1 MGTLTLTDGG
11 TDMSLHKQ
19 WAVFAILVRALTY
32 GTLFVG
38 VVLVYLPGS
47 ALEWS
52 GVARPYQF
60 GPWQM
65 AGVVV
70 GTAGAAIALWS
81 ILSFILV
88 GRGTPAPFDPPRRL
102 VVRGPYT
109 YVRNPMYCG
118 ASLALGGA
126 ALYYA
131 SGALLAYLVLFIL
144 VAHLFVVFYEEP
156 TLARL
161 FDGDYDT
168 YRARVPRWRP
178 TARGL

>member
-1 MGTLTLTDGG
+1 
-11 TDMSLHKQ
+11 MS
-19 WAVFAILVRALTY
+19 VIVRALTY

-38 VVLVYLPGS
+38 FVLVYLPDR
-47 ALEWS
+47 ALNWS
-52 GVARPYQF
+52 GVVRPEGF
-60 GPWQM
+60 GAGQVAGM
-65 AGVVV
+65 AV
-70 GTAGAAIALWS
+70 GAAGAAIALWS
-81 ILSFILV
+81 ILSFIV
-88 GRGTPAPFDPPRRL
+88 IGRGTPAPFDPPRLL

-131 SGALLAYLVLFIL
+131 SPALLAYLVAFIL

-161 FDGDYDT
+161 FDGEYET

-178 TARGL
+178 RH